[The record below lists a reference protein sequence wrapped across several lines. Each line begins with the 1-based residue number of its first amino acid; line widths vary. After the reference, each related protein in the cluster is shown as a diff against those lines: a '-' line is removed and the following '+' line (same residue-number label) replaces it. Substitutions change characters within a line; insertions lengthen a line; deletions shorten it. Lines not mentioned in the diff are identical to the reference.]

1 MPTDPWVVLTAALI
15 EGATGYPDGVHARLP
30 HPVSWAAWL
39 INALERRWNRGRA
52 RRAKGVLTL
61 VILTGLAGFLGWAVQ
76 DVLAGSRVGLL
87 VTALVGS
94 LGLAARG
101 LHDHVRPVLKALEV
115 DDLPAARAAVAR
127 IVGRDVQA
135 LDRQGVAAAALES
148 LAESFTDGVVAPLF
162 WFLLGGLPGLFV
174 YKAVNT
180 ADSLIGHMEEPYRQ
194 FGWAAART
202 DDLMNLIPARL
213 AGPLIALVGGRGW
226 RVMLRDADRHASPNA
241 GWTEAAMAGAL
252 AIELGGD
259 ATYDGV
265 RHHRPIFGDGHRP
278 EAIDLKAGLR
288 LYRRAC
294 AILALVLL
302 VGGFAWPR

>member
-1 MPTDPWVVLTAALI
+1 MPADPWIVLGAALI
-15 EGATGYPDGVHARLP
+15 EGATGYPDRLHARLP
-30 HPVSWAAWL
+30 HPISWAGWL
-39 INALERRWNRGRA
+39 IGALERGLNRGRA
-52 RRAKGVLTL
+52 RRAKGVLAL
-61 VILTGLAGFLGWAVQ
+61 AIVAGLAGFLGWAVQ
-76 DVLAGSRVGLL
+76 GVLAGSWTGLL
-87 VTALVGS
+87 VTAAVGS
-94 LGLAARG
+94 LGLAARS
-101 LHDHVRPVLKALEV
+101 LYDHVRPVLKALEA
-115 DDLPAARAAVAR
+115 DDLPAARTAVAR

-135 LDRQGVAAAALES
+135 LDASGVAAAALES
-148 LAESFTDGVVAPLF
+148 LAESLTDGVVAPLF
-162 WFLLGGLPGLFV
+162 WFLLAGLPGLFV

-180 ADSLIGHMEEPYRQ
+180 ADSLIGHREEPYRL

-213 AGPLIALVGGRGW
+213 AGPLIVLVGGRGW
-226 RVMLRDADRHASPNA
+226 RVMRRDADRHASPNA

-278 EAIDLKAGLR
+278 QAADLKAGLR

-294 AILALVLL
+294 IVLASALL